1 MPRLAVVIPGAPDVK
16 AGEPGPIALAR
27 CLAESMGLP
36 VLACDD
42 GFGAETFE
50 LLIRVCGSRLELVV
64 NRPDAP
70 GALTVDFDSPA
81 LQFRSRQALYSQSLV
96 RAAGARPG
104 AAPAVLDA
112 TAGLG
117 KDAFLLASAGCRLD
131 LLEADPVIH
140 ALLQNGM
147 TRGAVSSRGDVRSAL
162 SRMTLSLCSLSAFS
176 NAGRCYD
183 VVYLDPMFPA
193 RSKSARVKKDM
204 WILQQFFHDTPVI
217 ADEDALLSDALS
229 LARGRVV
236 VKRPARAAELAGR
249 QPTFQLV
256 GRNSRYDVYEKSQ
269 GRGYAPLNT
278 FATNHR

>member
-16 AGEPGPIALAR
+16 ADDPDTIALAQ

-36 VLACDD
+36 ILAGVDEV
-42 GFGAETFE
+42 GAGTFE
-50 LLIRVCGSRLELVV
+50 MLIRVSGPRLMLVV

-81 LQFRSRQALYSQSLV
+81 LQFRSRQALYRQSLV
-96 RAAGARPG
+96 RAIGARPG
-104 AAPAVLDA
+104 SAPAVLDA

-117 KDAFLLASAGCRLD
+117 KDAYLLASAGCRVD

-147 TRGAVSSRGDVRSAL
+147 TRGVVSSRGDVRSAL

-176 NAGRCYD
+176 GAGRCYD
-183 VVYLDPMFPA
+183 VVYLDPMFPT

-204 WILQQFFHDTPVI
+204 WILQQFFHDTPLI
-217 ADEDALLSDALS
+217 ADEDSLLNDALS

-256 GRNSRYDVYEKSQ
+256 GRSSRYDVYEK
-269 GRGYAPLNT
+269 G
-278 FATNHR
+278 